1 MALRNQ
7 PYFPLYVND
16 FLSDEKLILCSAES
30 TGVYIRIMCLMH
42 KSDEYGV
49 ILLKQKFK
57 QNTKQSSN
65 FASQLAIFLPYTSDV
80 IERSIDDLVENNVLH
95 IDGDRMIQTRMVKDE
110 KISQARAFSG
120 SKGGKKSVESRS
132 FNSTPSVKIASS
144 FAQPNIQ
151 ANAEYVNED
160 KDDSILDSSNMEL
173 RESNE
178 GTNVVI
184 PILTKTEKELRD
196 EQKKNRKK
204 KADSVSEEKK
214 DEIRDFIPFVDEY
227 EFSGD
232 LRDAVI
238 NWLEYKNDRKEYYTD
253 RGIRTMLKQAK
264 RKAKEF
270 GEDAIISA
278 FETAVERKW
287 MGTLIGKMTAQ
298 SVQSDSKMAG
308 AVPKFQNKSGRFE
321 QIDFDKIEV

>member
-1 MALRNQ
+1 MSSM
-7 PYFPLYVND
+7 PYVKFYSES
-16 FLSDEKLILCSAES
+16 FL
-30 TGVYIRIMCLMH
+30 TGVSGLTNEECGMYIRLLCLQH
-42 KSDEYGV
+42 QTGHLDERTICLACAIKSISEIPYVMKKFEQDEDGLY
-49 ILLKQKFK
+49 F
-57 QNTKQSSN
+57 NSRME
-65 FASQLAIFLPYTSDV
+65 
-80 IERSIDDLVENNVLH
+80 IEIR
-95 IDGDRMIQTRMVKDE
+95 KAE
-110 KISQARAFSG
+110 KY
-120 SKGGKKSVESRS
+120 VESRIE
-132 FNSTPSVKIASS
+132 NGKNGGRPKKKDAENNPSKNHMDTIKEPYAEPYENHTDTYRALDISS
-144 FAQPNIQ
+144 
-151 ANAEYVNED
+151 
-160 KDDSILDSSNMEL
+160 SILDSSNMEL

-178 GTNVVI
+178 GTNVII

-204 KADSVSEEKK
+204 KADSVSEKEK

-278 FETAVERKW
+278 FETAIERGW

>member
-1 MALRNQ
+1 MSKDPAVL
-7 PYFPLYVND
+7 F
-16 FLSDEKLILCSAES
+16 
-30 TGVYIRIMCLMH
+30 
-42 KSDEYGV
+42 
-49 ILLKQKFK
+49 
-57 QNTKQSSN
+57 
-65 FASQLAIFLPYTSDV
+65 YTSDFMIGV
-80 IERSIDDLVENNVLH
+80 VGLTMQERGQYISLLCTQHQQGHLSEKTICLLLGIVSVSEIPDVMEKFKVDESGKYYNE
-95 IDGDRMIQTRMVKDE
+95 RMELEAE
-110 KISQARAFSG
+110 KRHNF
-120 SKGGKKSVESRS
+120 VESR
-132 FNSTPSVKIASS
+132 KE
-144 FAQPNIQ
+144 
-151 ANAEYVNED
+151 NAKLGGRPKKNESKHINNHTKNHMDTHMGNVNED

-173 RESNE
+173 RENNEDSN
-178 GTNVVI
+178 VDI

-204 KADSVSEEKK
+204 NADSASEKKK
-214 DEIRDFIPFVDEY
+214 DEIKDFIPFVDEY

-278 FETAVERKW
+278 FETAIERGW
-287 MGTLIGKMTAQ
+287 MGTLIGKMTTQ
-298 SVQSDSKMAG
+298 SIQSDSKMAG

>member
-1 MALRNQ
+1 MSSM
-7 PYFPLYVND
+7 PYVKFY
-16 FLSDEKLILCSAES
+16 SES
-30 TGVYIRIMCLMH
+30 FMTGVSGLTNEECGMYIKLLCLQH
-42 KSDEYGV
+42 QSGHLDERTICLTCGIKSVSEIPYV
-49 ILLKQKFK
+49 MKKFE
-57 QNTKQSSN
+57 QDDDGLYFNSRME
-65 FASQLAIFLPYTSDV
+65 
-80 IERSIDDLVENNVLH
+80 IEIR
-95 IDGDRMIQTRMVKDE
+95 KAE
-110 KISQARAFSG
+110 KY
-120 SKGGKKSVESRS
+120 VESRIE
-132 FNSTPSVKIASS
+132 NGKNGGRPKKKDAENNPSENHMDTTTEPYAEPYENHTDTYRALDISS
-144 FAQPNIQ
+144 
-151 ANAEYVNED
+151 
-160 KDDSILDSSNMEL
+160 SILYSSNMEL
-173 RESNE
+173 RENNEDSN
-178 GTNVVI
+178 VDI

-204 KADSVSEEKK
+204 KIDSVPEKEK
-214 DEIRDFIPFVDEY
+214 DEIKDFIPFVDEY

-232 LRDAVI
+232 LRDAVV

-278 FETAVERKW
+278 FETAIERGW
-287 MGTLIGKMTAQ
+287 MGTLIGKMTIQ

>member
-1 MALRNQ
+1 M
-7 PYFPLYVND
+7 PYVKFYSES
-16 FLSDEKLILCSAES
+16 FL
-30 TGVYIRIMCLMH
+30 TGVSGLTMEERGMYITLLCLQH
-42 KSDEYGV
+42 QTGHLDERTICLACAIKSIAEIPYVMKKFEQDE
-49 ILLKQKFK
+49 
-57 QNTKQSSN
+57 
-65 FASQLAIFLPYTSDV
+65 
-80 IERSIDDLVENNVLH
+80 
-95 IDGDRMIQTRMVKDE
+95 DGLYFNDRMEIEIQKAE
-110 KISQARAFSG
+110 KY
-120 SKGGKKSVESRS
+120 VESRIE
-132 FNSTPSVKIASS
+132 NGKNGGRPKKKDAENNPSENHMDTTTEPYAEPYENHTDTYRVLDISS
-144 FAQPNIQ
+144 
-151 ANAEYVNED
+151 
-160 KDDSILDSSNMEL
+160 SILDSSNMDL
-173 RESNE
+173 RENNEDSN
-178 GTNVVI
+178 VDI
-184 PILTKTEKELRD
+184 PILTKTEKELKE
-196 EQKKNRKK
+196 EQKKSRKK
-204 KADSVSEEKK
+204 KADSVSENEK
-214 DEIRDFIPFVDEY
+214 DEIKDFIPFVDEF

-232 LRDAVI
+232 LREAVV